1 MTAKLKITLGGEEYL
16 ADLLWDQAP
25 RTCEAFVASCP
36 FESRVFSA
44 RVCDAEVTYP
54 VPGDIADLDLMENPK
69 FEEPAGAIVWYGAW
83 SCICIFFDEC
93 EPYGTCNMFARICEP
108 DRERFARACRAV
120 WDVPDAVVFNEIVDV
135 EEEGE

>member
-1 MTAKLKITLGGEEYL
+1 MTQKLKITLGGETYL
-16 ADLLWDQAP
+16 ADLLWQEAP
-25 RTCEAFVASCP
+25 QTCEAFVAACP

-54 VPGDIADLDLMENPK
+54 VPGEIADLDLMENPK
-69 FEEPAGAIVWYGAW
+69 FEEPAGSIVWYGAW

-93 EPYGTCNMFARICEP
+93 EPYGTCNMFARICEA

-120 WDVPDAVVFNEIVDV
+120 WDVPAIPIRNEIVEV